1 MTRIVQALARDGLVR
16 READPAD
23 GRVVRLRATAKGK
36 RVMQRGRDRR
46 VEKLAELLARLK
58 VDEIAQIRKAADLV
72 EQALAQQA

>member
-1 MTRIVQALARDGLVR
+1 
-16 READPAD
+16 
-23 GRVVRLRATAKGK
+23 
-36 RVMQRGRDRR
+36 MQRGRDRR